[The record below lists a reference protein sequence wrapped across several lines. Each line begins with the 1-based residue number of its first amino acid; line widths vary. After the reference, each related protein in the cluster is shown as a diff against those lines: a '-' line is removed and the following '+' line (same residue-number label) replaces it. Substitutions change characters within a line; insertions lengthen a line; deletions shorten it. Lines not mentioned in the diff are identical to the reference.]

1 MKKVNF
7 EELLND
13 AVLAEYLESL
23 SLDYE
28 VELLQIENSDMF
40 YFNDLQDSSNNTE
53 MTLYDF
59 AKWFYDD
66 IEWKVECGLIDSW
79 LGIEEYS
86 KLKEFLGK

>member
-1 MKKVNF
+1 
-7 EELLND
+7 
-13 AVLAEYLESL
+13 
-23 SLDYE
+23 
-28 VELLQIENSDMF
+28 MF

-66 IEWKVECGLIDSW
+66 IEWKVEYGLIDSW
-79 LGIEEYS
+79 LGIEEYM